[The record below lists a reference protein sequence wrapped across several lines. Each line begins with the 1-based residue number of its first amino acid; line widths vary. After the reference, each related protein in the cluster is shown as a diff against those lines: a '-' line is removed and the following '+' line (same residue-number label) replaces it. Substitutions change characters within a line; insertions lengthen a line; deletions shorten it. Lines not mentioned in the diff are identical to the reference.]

1 MVVSVMEATS
11 LRFAGAVRS
20 LGRGARQ
27 HGLVLPGFRS
37 PPRVDADRTLRWR
50 SDGSAVVAVRLRDR
64 PWSAVLGDMVE
75 GVIVANGLEGRRAE
89 RCRTA
94 LWAAVEQREHGTA
107 SAA

>member
-1 MVVSVMEATS
+1 MEATS

-20 LGRGARQ
+20 LGRAARQ

-37 PPRVDADRTLRWR
+37 PPRVPADRTLRWR
-50 SDGSAVVAVRLRDR
+50 PDGSAVVAVRLKGR

-75 GVIVANGLEGRRAE
+75 GVVVANALEGRRAE
-89 RCRTA
+89 RCRSA
-94 LWAAVEQREHGTA
+94 LWAALEQREEGAA